1 MRAKVLSFVQMKG
14 GAGKTTLCA
23 NIASTLSESGKVL
36 MIDTDVPQC
45 SLKTWFDIRNEQYV
59 IENLDIF
66 VAKNVA
72 HLQKLVRENISNY
85 DYILIDGHPR
95 ITNLSRAVVL
105 LSDLAIIPM
114 APSKVEVWS
123 TKHLAE
129 IVEEAKQVNKN
140 LEARICWNRYRVRTN
155 SAEDV
160 ASNAKKEL
168 GLDDFSTK
176 LGNRVGYLDSFAD
189 GLTVAEWHDPAAK
202 LEIWA
207 LTSQIERILAKQAV
221 SRLKT
226 EAQVEKFVKGK

>member
-1 MRAKVLSFVQMKG
+1 MKG

-36 MIDTDVPQC
+36 MIDTDIPQC
-45 SLKTWFDIRNEQYV
+45 SLKTWFDIRYENYV
-59 IENLDIF
+59 IENLDVF
-66 VAKNVA
+66 VAKNVS
-72 HLQKLVRENISNY
+72 HLQKLVRDNIANY

-114 APSKVEVWS
+114 APSQVEVWS
-123 TKHLAE
+123 TKHLSD
-129 IVEEAKQVNKN
+129 IVEEAKQINKT

-155 SAEDV
+155 SADDVVAAARNELNLED
-160 ASNAKKEL
+160 
-168 GLDDFSTK
+168 FPTK
-176 LGNRVGYLDSFAD
+176 LGNRVAYLDSFAD

-207 LTSQIERILAKQAV
+207 LTSNIERILAKQAT

-226 EAQVEKFVKGK
+226 ESQVEKFIKGK

>member
-36 MIDTDVPQC
+36 MIDTDIPQS
-45 SLKTWFDIRNEQYV
+45 SLKTWFDIRNENYV
-59 IENLDIF
+59 IENLDVF

-72 HLQKLVRENISNY
+72 HLQKLVRDNVSDY

-114 APSKVEVWS
+114 APSQVEVWS
-123 TKHLAE
+123 TKHLSE
-129 IVEEAKQVNKN
+129 IVDEAKQINKS

-160 ASNAKKEL
+160 VSTARKEL
-168 GLDDFSTK
+168 GLDDFPTK
-176 LGNRVGYLDSFAD
+176 LGNRVAYLDSFAD

-207 LTSQIERILAKQAV
+207 LTSNIERILSKQPAG
-221 SRLKT
+221 RLKT
-226 EAQVEKFVKGK
+226 ESQVDKFIKSK

>member
-1 MRAKVLSFVQMKG
+1 MKG

-36 MIDTDVPQC
+36 MIDTDIPQC
-45 SLKTWFDIRNEQYV
+45 SLKTWFDIRNEKYV
-59 IENLDIF
+59 IENFDVF

-72 HLQKLVRENISNY
+72 HLQKLVRDNVANY

-105 LSDLAIIPM
+105 LSDLVVIPM
-114 APSKVEVWS
+114 APSQVEVWS

-129 IVEEAKQVNKN
+129 IVEEAKQINKN
-140 LEARICWNRYRVRTN
+140 LEAKICWNRYRVRTN

-160 ASNAKKEL
+160 VATAKKEL
-168 GLDDFSTK
+168 NLDDFPTK
-176 LGNRVGYLDSFAD
+176 LGNRVAYLDSFAD

-207 LTSQIERILAKQAV
+207 LTSNIERLLSKQPAG
-221 SRLKT
+221 RLKT
-226 EAQVEKFVKGK
+226 EAQLEKFVKGK

>member
-36 MIDTDVPQC
+36 MIDTDIPQC
-45 SLKTWFDIRNEQYV
+45 SLKTWFDIRNEKYV
-59 IENLDIF
+59 IENFDVF

-72 HLQKLVRENISNY
+72 HLQKLVRDNVANY

-105 LSDLAIIPM
+105 LSDLVVIPM
-114 APSKVEVWS
+114 APSQVEVWS

-129 IVEEAKQVNKN
+129 IVEEAKQINKN
-140 LEARICWNRYRVRTN
+140 LEAKICWNRYRVRTN

-160 ASNAKKEL
+160 VATAKKEL
-168 GLDDFSTK
+168 NLDDFPTK
-176 LGNRVGYLDSFAD
+176 LGNRVAYLDSFAD

-207 LTSQIERILAKQAV
+207 LTSNIERLLSKQPAG
-221 SRLKT
+221 RLKT
-226 EAQVEKFVKGK
+226 EAQLEKFVKGK

>member
-14 GAGKTTLCA
+14 GAGKTTLCT
-23 NIASTLSESGKVL
+23 NIASTLSDSGKVL
-36 MIDTDVPQC
+36 VIDTDVPQC
-45 SLKTWFDIRNEQYV
+45 SLQTWFDVRNQNYV
-59 IENLDIF
+59 IENLDIL

-72 HLQKLVRENISNY
+72 HLQKLVRDNINDY

-95 ITNLSRAVVL
+95 ITNLTRAVIL
-105 LSDLAIIPM
+105 LSDMVLIPM
-114 APSKVEVWS
+114 APSQVEVWS

-129 IVEEAKQVNKN
+129 IVEEAKQVNKS

-160 ASNAKKEL
+160 VSLAKREL
-168 GLDDFSTK
+168 GLEDFQTK
-176 LGNRVGYLDSFAD
+176 LGNRVAYLDSFAE

-207 LTSQIERILAKQAV
+207 LTSSIERILASQG
-221 SRLKT
+221 SNRLKT
-226 EAQVEKFVKGK
+226 EAQVDKFVKGK

>member
-14 GAGKTTLCA
+14 GAGKTTLCS
-23 NIASTLSESGKVL
+23 NIASTLSDSGKVL
-36 MIDTDVPQC
+36 IIDTDVPQC
-45 SLKTWFDIRNEQYV
+45 SLKTWFEIRSENYV
-59 IENLDIF
+59 IENLDVL

-72 HLQKLVRENISNY
+72 HLQKLVRDNVKDY

-95 ITNLSRAVVL
+95 ITNLTRAVIL
-105 LSDLAIIPM
+105 LSDLVLIPM
-114 APSKVEVWS
+114 APSQVEVWS

-129 IVEEAKQVNKN
+129 IVGEAKQVNKS

-160 ASNAKKEL
+160 VSKAKKEL
-168 GLDDFSTK
+168 NLEDFPTK
-176 LGNRVGYLDSFAD
+176 LGNRVAYLDSFAD

-207 LTSQIERILAKQAV
+207 LTSSIERLLSSQGG

-226 EAQVEKFVKGK
+226 EAQVEKFVKEK

>member
-14 GAGKTTLCA
+14 GAGKTTLCS
-23 NIASTLSESGKVL
+23 NIASTLSDSGKVL
-36 MIDTDVPQC
+36 IIDTDVPQC
-45 SLKTWFDIRNEQYV
+45 SLKTWFEIRGENYV
-59 IENLDIF
+59 IENLDVL

-72 HLQKLVRENISNY
+72 HLQKLVRDNVKDY

-95 ITNLSRAVVL
+95 ITNLTRAVIL
-105 LSDLAIIPM
+105 LSDLVLIPM
-114 APSKVEVWS
+114 APSQVEVWS

-129 IVEEAKQVNKN
+129 IVEEAKQINKN

-160 ASNAKKEL
+160 VSKAKKALNLE
-168 GLDDFSTK
+168 DFPTK
-176 LGNRVGYLDSFAD
+176 LGNRVAYLDSFAD

-207 LTSQIERILAKQAV
+207 LTSSIERLLSSQGAT
-221 SRLKT
+221 RLKT
-226 EAQVEKFVKGK
+226 EAQVEKFVKEK